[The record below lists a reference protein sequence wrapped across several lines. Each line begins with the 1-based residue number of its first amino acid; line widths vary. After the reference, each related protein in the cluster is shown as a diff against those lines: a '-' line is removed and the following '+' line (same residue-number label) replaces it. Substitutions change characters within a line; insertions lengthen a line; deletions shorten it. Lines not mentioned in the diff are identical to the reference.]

1 MHASYH
7 PSFTSFVRML
17 QQELASTVTLGNV
30 VEILTDGYVPL
41 SLEMTGGNK
50 NILKEKYNIF

>member
-1 MHASYH
+1 VSHH
-7 PSFTSFVRML
+7 PSFTPSVGML
-17 QQELASTVTLGNV
+17 QEELASKVTLGNV

-50 NILKEKYNIF
+50 NILKEKDNIF

>member
-1 MHASYH
+1 MSHH
-7 PSFTSFVRML
+7 PSFTPSVGML
-17 QQELASTVTLGNV
+17 QEELASKVTLGNV

-50 NILKEKYNIF
+50 NILKEKDNIF